1 MINGAI
7 PVLPDTRDFRLEVG
21 DAAIEL
27 GDRQRIEILPGERR
41 DRIIGLAREI
51 LVRIHGATR

>member
-7 PVLPDTRDFRLEVG
+7 PVLPDTRDFHLEIG
-21 DAAIEL
+21 DAAVEL
-27 GDRQRIEILPGERR
+27 GDRQRIEILSGERR
-41 DRIIGLAREI
+41 DRIIGLSREI